1 MVLCRSTVSY
11 PSTLSFNNLSQID
24 QILQGMY
31 PSRQKLHAHM
41 YDSIASTLTLIISQ
55 PQGKDKGI
63 TFTDSGTAAY
73 IPQWKSPE
81 IGFPLLSCPVDLIQ
95 DNLFEWNS
103 PYHDYDYYDLT
114 LDADAI
120 MMRDT
125 KGRSLTSNI
134 FNRVVLY
141 GN

>member
-1 MVLCRSTVSY
+1 MY
-11 PSTLSFNNLSQID
+11 LSR
-24 QILQGMY
+24 
-31 PSRQKLHAHM
+31 PKLHELI
-41 YDSIASTLTLIISQ
+41 YENIASMLTLFISQ
-55 PQGKDKGI
+55 PQGKEKGI

-114 LDADAI
+114 LDADSI

-125 KGRSLTSNI
+125 KGRSLTSNA